1 MLGSTATL
9 YALLLYLARAAAG
22 GGILPAATSPGTVF
36 VVAGAGVPAVL
47 LLVRAMLT
55 GSLAEVDAG

>member
-1 MLGSTATL
+1 VAPCLEDGEVSCRAQ
-9 YALLLYLARAAAG
+9 AAAA

-47 LLVRAMLT
+47 LLVRVMLT
-55 GSLAEVDAG
+55 GSLAEADAG